1 MSAIDMNDL
10 ERRMDGALQSLKS
23 EYQGLRTGRA
33 SASLLEPI
41 QVDAYGAMT
50 PITQVASITVPEPRM
65 IVVNVWDRSVA
76 QAVEK
81 AIRESGLGLNPASEG
96 ATLRVPIPPL
106 NEERRA
112 SLAKLAGKYAEDCRV
127 AIRNVRRSGMDALK
141 KAEKDGDI
149 GKDEHKGLADKVQSK
164 TDTFIAKVDEILKSK
179 EEEIMQV

>member
-1 MSAIDMNDL
+1 MSAIDMKDI

-41 QVDAYGAMT
+41 MVDAYGAAT
-50 PITQVASITVPEPRM
+50 PLPQVASITVPEPRM
-65 IVVNVWDRSVA
+65 IIVSVWDRSIA
-76 QAVEK
+76 QAVDK
-81 AIRESGLGLNPASEG
+81 AIRDSGLGLNPVSEG

-106 NEERRA
+106 NEERRQ

-127 AIRNVRRSGMDALK
+127 AIRNVRRSGMDQLK

-149 GKDEHKGLADKVQSK
+149 GKDEHKGLADKVQAK
-164 TDTFIAKVDEILKSK
+164 TDDFIARVDEMLKSK
-179 EEEIMQV
+179 EQEIMQV